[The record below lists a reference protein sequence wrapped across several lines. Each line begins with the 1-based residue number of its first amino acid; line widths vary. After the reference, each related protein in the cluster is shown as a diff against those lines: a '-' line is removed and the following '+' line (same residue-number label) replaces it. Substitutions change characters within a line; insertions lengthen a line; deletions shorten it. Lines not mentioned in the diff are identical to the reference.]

1 MTLQET
7 APAKINLG
15 LSITGKRADGYHNI
29 LSVFQTVGLCDNLR
43 LSSSCPGK
51 LVCNHPD
58 VPTDQKNLVIE
69 AETLFCEKFD
79 IKERT
84 DFILEKKI
92 PVGGGLGGGSADAAA
107 ALRGLRSLY
116 GIDAGNETLKEI
128 ACALGSDIPFLVTG
142 GTAVVSGRGEVIR
155 EVQWPFDFFYVL
167 VAPGFGVSTVWAYSQ
182 VSRYGEQGVTY
193 SAMTKKLLNGTLS
206 RDEFFGVLHN
216 DFESAVFDRYPVLDD
231 LKQRMLKHGAD
242 AALMTGSGSTI
253 LGIFDDNQEAAR
265 CGRSLSD
272 DGFKTFVV
280 AAHESL
286 ST

>member
-15 LSITGKRADGYHNI
+15 LSITGKRADGYHTI
-29 LSVFQTVGLCDNLR
+29 LSVFQTVGLCDILR
-43 LSSSCPGK
+43 LSSSCPGE

-58 VPTDQKNLVIE
+58 VPTDQKNLILK
-69 AETLFCEKFD
+69 AETLFCEKYG

-84 DFILEKKI
+84 GFILKKKI

-116 GIDAGNETLKEI
+116 GIDAENETLKEI
-128 ACALGSDIPFLVTG
+128 ACALGSDIPFLVIG
-142 GTAVVSGRGEVIR
+142 GTAVVSGRGEVIK
-155 EVQWPFDFFYVL
+155 EVQWPFNFYYVL
-167 VAPGFGVSTVWAYSQ
+167 VAPGFGVSTAWAYSR
-182 VSRYGEQGVTY
+182 VSRYGENADAYG
-193 SAMTKKLLNGTLS
+193 SMTDKLLNGTLS
-206 RDEFFGVLHN
+206 RDEFFGALNN
-216 DFESAVFDRYPVLDD
+216 DFEPAVFDRYSVLDD
-231 LKQRMLKHGAD
+231 IKHRLLKLGACR
-242 AALMTGSGSTI
+242 ALMTGSGSTI
-253 LGIFDDNQEAAR
+253 LGIFDDNEEADM

-286 ST
+286 S